1 MDRLAHDL
9 FSGSDA
15 GYGQIFERNPLPMWA
30 YDVQTLKI
38 VAANSAAQAFYG
50 YSRPEFVRLSVTDLH
65 PQDDL
70 ARLHANLEL
79 PLIERV
85 AQRAWR
91 HQRRNGDLI
100 DVEIVTQDLMLGPAS
115 VRMVMV
121 TDLTEQHRLAQEQ
134 AKLMR
139 RLTHVFESMSD
150 AFFML
155 DRSWQFSYLNGQ
167 AEKVLRRSRDELLG
181 RNVWQKYPAAVGSI
195 FQIQYERAMADGC
208 MVAFEAPDAD
218 GRNTWVAVTAYPST
232 DGLAVYF
239 RDVTERRR
247 AVQALEAEREMLAA
261 VINASNDAIVSC
273 DVNGCI
279 KMFNPGAERIFGRT
293 RQSMEGQTIDLLLPQ
308 DLRAK
313 HRHYLRSFADSG
325 TVSRALGWGKPLQG
339 FRSDGQV
346 LELQVII
353 SKVGMGP
360 QALLIA
366 CLRDV
371 TERVRG
377 DAELQRSRQQLSDL
391 TQRLMSQ
398 ERALVKGMAQTLHD
412 HLGQTM
418 AAVRMAHETVLT
430 LQESLHLV
438 PPPEVARLQ
447 GQMGVLIGH
456 AIGQIRQV
464 LVDLRPPL
472 LEEQGF
478 TAALDNEL
486 RNRSLA
492 QPQIDISFHVAPACA
507 LLRWP
512 GGVEYAAFMVARE
525 AVENAL
531 RHSGSPAVV
540 VRLSGNASNLHLEVA
555 DNGVGIAGEAPEEKT
570 RHLGILGMRERAQAI
585 GASVTVDSGPGR
597 GTSVSFNWSSKP

>member
-1 MDRLAHDL
+1 MDRLAQDL

-15 GYGQIFERNPLPMWA
+15 DYGQIFERNPLPMWA

-38 VAANSAAQAFYG
+38 VAANPAAQAFYG
-50 YSRPEFVRLSVTDLH
+50 YSRAEFVRLSVTDLH

-70 ARLHANLEL
+70 ARLHQNLEL

-91 HQRRNGDLI
+91 HRHRNGELM
-100 DVEIVTQDLMLGPAS
+100 DVEIVTQDLMLGAAP

-121 TDLTEQHRLAQEQ
+121 TDLTEQHRLAQDQ

-155 DRSWQFSYLNGQ
+155 DRNWQFSYLNGQ
-167 AEKVLRRSRDELLG
+167 AEKLLQRSRDELLG
-181 RNVWQKYPAAVGSI
+181 RNVWEKYPAAVGSI
-195 FQIQYERAMADGC
+195 FQTQYERAMAEGR

-247 AVQALEAEREMLAA
+247 ADQALEAERETLAA
-261 VINASNDAIVSC
+261 VIKASNDAIVSC
-273 DVNGCI
+273 DVDGRI

-313 HRHYLRSFADSG
+313 HRHYLRSFAESG
-325 TVSRALGWGKPLQG
+325 TVSRALGWGKPMQG
-339 FRSDGQV
+339 FRSDGQA

-371 TERVRG
+371 TERVRS

-391 TQRLMSQ
+391 TRRLMSQ

-430 LQESLHLV
+430 LQESLRLV

-486 RNRSLA
+486 RNRSLT
-492 QPQIDISFHVAPACA
+492 QPQIDISFHVTPACA
-507 LLRWP
+507 KLRWP
-512 GGVEYAAFMVARE
+512 ANVEYAAFMVARE
-525 AVENAL
+525 AIENAL
-531 RHSGSPAVV
+531 RHSGSPSVV
-540 VRLSGNASNLHLEVA
+540 VRLSGSASNLQLEVA
-555 DNGVGIAGEAPEEKT
+555 DKGVGIEGEGSEGKA
-570 RHLGILGMRERAQAI
+570 RHLGILGMRERAQAV
-585 GASVTVDSGPGR
+585 GASISVDSGPGR
-597 GTSVSFNWSSKP
+597 GTCVSFNWSKP